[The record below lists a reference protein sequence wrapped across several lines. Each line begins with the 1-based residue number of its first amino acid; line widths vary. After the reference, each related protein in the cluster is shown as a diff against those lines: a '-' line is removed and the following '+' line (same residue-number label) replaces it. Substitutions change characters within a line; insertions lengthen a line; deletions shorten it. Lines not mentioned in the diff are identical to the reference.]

1 MTVMK
6 KTEQKDDAVS
16 PVVGVMLMLVVT
28 IIIAA
33 VVAAF
38 AGGLATD
45 TEVPPTAS
53 LETKIS
59 INPYGNVEM
68 VIQHLGGDP
77 IDTARTKL
85 VTTWTDKE
93 TRTVYSKETL
103 GLSYSSEGQVF
114 NSTNNQKINLD
125 LSTANVNY
133 VSSGVTH
140 IYNEPYFVIP
150 GETPTSSLEAAQKTW
165 YGNFVLSTGETMKV
179 STSGPDYGVNNLNA
193 DKTSA
198 IKHIKDLSDKDVV
211 TVQLIDVPS
220 GQLIYEEDVYV
231 RG

>member
-6 KTEQKDDAVS
+6 KTEQKEDAVS

-59 INPYGNVEM
+59 INSYGNVEM

-114 NSTNNQKINLD
+114 NSTNSQKINLD
-125 LSTANVNY
+125 LSAANVNY
-133 VSSGVTH
+133 VSGGVTH

-179 STSGPDYGVNNLNA
+179 STSGPDYGVNNLDA
-193 DKTSA
+193 DETSA
-198 IKHIKDLSDKDVV
+198 IKHIYDLSDKDVV